1 MKTIVVKYEN
11 PDVEVYA
18 RDLLG
23 CKVGDKVVTSCEP
36 QQVGKVTSVLE
47 KTLEV
52 PTAIVYSKCESTVT
66 KKLEE
71 YDELLRECDE
81 IMSRYGMIM
90 HKFDQQEVLRAVVA
104 HFITDP
110 RIPAGAYGDM
120 GVLED
125 KYKKAR
131 KLAEELGL

>member
-1 MKTIVVKYEN
+1 MKTVLVKYEN

-36 QQVGKVTSVLE
+36 QQVGEVTGVFE
-47 KTLEV
+47 KTSE
-52 PTAIVYSKCESTVT
+52 PSTAIVYSKCESTVT

-71 YDELLRECDE
+71 YYQLLRECDE
-81 IMSRYGMIM
+81 ITSRYNMLM
-90 HKFDQQEVLRAVVA
+90 HQFKQQEVLHAVVA
-104 HFITDP
+104 HFISDP

-120 GVLED
+120 GVLKD
-125 KYKKAR
+125 KCEKAH